1 MEAETT
7 YTQEMTR
14 ENATGEQNLT
24 KQTGDVK
31 LNVAYTGQGPN
42 KVKQEVTNTVAKRHT
57 NLTELNRKQRQDTET
72 TQMWGHNQQDR
83 GGNNR
88 LISQKDQRRG
98 RDTGNRKGNI
108 NGENIHGKVQKAEG
122 TDTRERETLRKE

>member
-98 RDTGNRKGNI
+98 RDTGNRKG
-108 NGENIHGKVQKAEG
+108 KYKRQKEL
-122 TDTRERETLRKE
+122 TRGREKH

>member
-1 MEAETT
+1 MEAETE
-7 YTQEMTR
+7 EMTR

-72 TQMWGHNQQDR
+72 TQMWG
-83 GGNNR
+83 NNR

-108 NGENIHGKVQKAEG
+108 NGKVQKAEG
-122 TDTRERETLRKE
+122 TDTRERET